1 MKDGME
7 QGLHYFIII
16 SKHRMIHHYL
26 PKLLICLDGLEEADI
41 WSAERNSNNSN
52 NYISNSIGGIV
63 LHLMEHVKRNT
74 DRLHEPGRTYDKGIE
89 NYFPNM
95 KLNNIQLKS
104 RLEAVFHELKHAM
117 ETVSQGSMDMYAL
130 YHLVE
135 HTGYHVGQ
143 IIDRAQWLTGH
154 QFQFVQNGIHE
165 RGLKELIE
173 AECRRGS

>member
-1 MKDGME
+1 ME
-7 QGLHYFIII
+7 QGFHYFIVI
-16 SKHRMIHHYL
+16 SKHRMINHYL
-26 PKLLICLDGLEEADI
+26 PKLLNCLDRLEEADI
-41 WSAERNSNNSN
+41 WSAERNSNSSNS
-52 NYISNSIGGIV
+52 SNSIGGIV
-63 LHLMEHVKRNT
+63 LHLMEHVQRNA
-74 DRLHEPGRTYDKGIE
+74 DRLYEPERMYDKGIE

-95 KLNNIQLKS
+95 KLDNIQLKS

-117 ETVSQGSMDMYAL
+117 ETVSQGSMDMYGL